1 MDLFNLFIKIS
12 AKDEATQALGKVKSE
27 TDKTTTKFEKLNT
40 GLKKVGDG
48 IKTTFSVMSKVVAG
62 TAGVFAA
69 GVATINNIT
78 ESTREY
84 REDIGKLTTA
94 FETAGISQEA
104 ATDTYKSFFS
114 VIGEEDRSVEAVN
127 HLAKLTQGQEDLQ
140 KWTDICA
147 GVWGTFGDS
156 LPIEGLTE
164 AANETAKVGQVTGP
178 LADALNWAG
187 VNEDEF
193 NQSLAACNDEQ
204 ERATLITDTL
214 NGLYKDAA
222 ENYKAANGEIMD
234 ARLAQSELTDATA
247 KLGEALEPVSSAFK
261 FFGADL
267 INTIAPSVSAI
278 GESIVGVFS
287 GESGA
292 EEELGQGVGNL
303 LTTIVSKITEMLP
316 TIMNVAVSIVTA
328 LVQGLSSNSQQIATS
343 AMQIISTLFTGIL
356 QNLPTILSA
365 GLSIILTLAE
375 GIIEYLPE
383 IFSSLVELI
392 TTIAMK
398 LTEPSMLQ
406 KLITVALELI
416 LALVDGLGRALPQLI
431 SVMPIIIMNIATALI
446 KSLPKILSTGVQII
460 ESLISGVKSMFSA
473 ISKAGSDLMGKIITA
488 IKNKLSE
495 IKQKGKDI
503 INNLLS
509 GLKEKWENV
518 KSWFSNAWDNL
529 FGGKSVNVNVN
540 KSGAAVNGSHAGG
553 LSYVPFDGYIAEL
566 HRGERVLTAQDNK
579 KYTENANSGSG
590 VTVNQYIYAEKQS
603 AADLMKQALYQQKR
617 AVIMG
622 V

>member
-1 MDLFNLFIKIS
+1 MERLVADA
-12 AKDEATQALGKVKSE
+12 AKLDDSVDANSLSFGNVTKAIHAVQTELGITGTTSKEASE
-27 TDKTTTKFEKLNT
+27 TIQGSVSAVKASWENVLTAMADDNQDFSSVL
-40 GLKKVGDG
+40 D
-48 IKTTFSVMSKVVAG
+48 TFVDSAG
-62 TAGVFAA
+62 TALD
-69 GVATINNIT
+69 NILP
-78 ESTREY
+78 R
-84 REDIGKLTTA
+84 
-94 FETAGISQEA
+94 
-104 ATDTYKSFFS
+104 
-114 VIGEEDRSVEAVN
+114 VEIALDGAVN
-127 HLAKLTQGQEDLQ
+127 LVDELM
-140 KWTDICA
+140 
-147 GVWGTFGDS
+147 
-156 LPIEGLTE
+156 PIII
-164 AANETAKVGQVTGP
+164 
-178 LADALNWAG
+178 
-187 VNEDEF
+187 
-193 NQSLAACNDEQ
+193 
-204 ERATLITDTL
+204 ERVPTLITEYL
-214 NGLYKDAA
+214 
-222 ENYKAANGEIMD
+222 
-234 ARLAQSELTDATA
+234 
-247 KLGEALEPVSSAFK
+247 P
-261 FFGADL
+261 
-267 INTIAPSVSAI
+267 
-278 GESIVGVFS
+278 
-287 GESGA
+287 
-292 EEELGQGVGNL
+292 
-303 LTTIVSKITEMLP
+303 KIT
-316 TIMNVAVSIVTA
+316 NSAVSIITT

-343 AMQIISTLFTGIL
+343 AMEIISTLFTGIV
-356 QNLPTILSA
+356 QNLPTILQS
-365 GLSIILTLAE
+365 GLNIILTLAE

-383 IFSSLVELI
+383 IFDSLVELI

-398 LTEPSMLQ
+398 LTEPSMLE

-431 SVMPIIIMNIATALI
+431 SVMPTIIMNIATALI
-446 KSLPKILSTGVQII
+446 KSLPKILSVGIQII

-473 ISKAGSDLMGKIITA
+473 MNKAGSDLMSKIITA

-617 AVIMG
+617 AVTMG